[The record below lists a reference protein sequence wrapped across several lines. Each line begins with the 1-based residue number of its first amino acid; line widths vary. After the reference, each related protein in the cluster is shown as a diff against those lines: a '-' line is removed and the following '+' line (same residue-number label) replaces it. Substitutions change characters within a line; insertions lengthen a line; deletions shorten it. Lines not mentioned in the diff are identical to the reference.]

1 MPGTNLTREEAQQ
14 RAKLLTVDSYEID
27 LDLSGAVEGGTYR
40 SVTTVRFDSA
50 ESGVGSFIDLVAP
63 AVQEVVLNGDS
74 LDPAEVFKDSR
85 IELAGILEGRN
96 VLRVVADCA
105 YTNTGEGLHRFVD
118 PVDQQAY
125 LYTQFEV
132 PDARRVFASFEQ
144 PDLKATFQFT
154 VKAPSG
160 WTVISNSPTPEP
172 KDDVWEFEPTPR
184 ISTYVTALILG
195 PYHSVHSVYEKD
207 GQSVPLGIYC
217 RPSLAEFLD
226 SDAIFEVTRQGFEWF
241 QEKFDYAYPFKKY
254 DQLFVPEFNA
264 GAMENAGAVTIRD
277 QYVFRS
283 KVTDAAYE
291 VRAETILHE
300 LAHMWFGDLVTM
312 EWWNDLWL
320 NESFATYT
328 SIACQSYAPGS
339 RWPHSWTT
347 FANSMKTWAYRQ
359 DQLPSTHPIMAQIND
374 LDDVLVNFDGITYAK
389 GASVLKQLVA
399 YVGEDEFFRGVQAY
413 FKAHAYGNTQLSDLL
428 GALEETSGRDL
439 GTWSQ
444 KWLQTAGI
452 NVLRPEIET
461 DANGVITSFAIR
473 QEAPALPAGAKGEPT
488 LRPHRIAVGLYDLDD
503 SAGGSGKLVR
513 GERIELDVDGELT
526 EVAELVGKRRPA
538 VILLNDDDL
547 SYAKVRLD
555 EQSLAFVTE
564 HLGDFE
570 ASLPRAL
577 CWASAW
583 DMTRD
588 AELAARDYL
597 SLVLSGIGKESDI
610 GVVQSLHRQ
619 VLTAVELYADPNA
632 REALLTRW
640 TDATLAHLRS
650 SAGGSDHQLAW
661 ARAFAATAR
670 TPEQLDLLEGLLD
683 GRESI
688 EGLAVDT
695 ELRWSFV
702 QRLAAVGRFDEAEI
716 TSEYE
721 RDRTAAGERHAATAR
736 AARPTEEA
744 KAEAWASVVESD
756 KLPNAVQEAVIG
768 GFVQFGQ
775 RELLA
780 PYTEKYFAAVK
791 GVWDSRSHEM
801 AQQIAVGLYPSVQV
815 SADTL
820 AKTDEWLASAE
831 PSAALRRL
839 ISESRS
845 GVERALRA
853 QARHGGVGGDAL
865 RRGKMALPRARAR
878 KRRFRMEVSRSTG
891 TAAPTGETTSP
902 AAVARSGPRPHQG
915 RGERRSLLAFRF

>member
-27 LDLSGAVEGGTYR
+27 LDLSGAQEGGTYR
-40 SVTTVRFDSA
+40 SVTTVRFDVT
-50 ESGVGSFIDLVAP
+50 ETGVESFIDLVAP
-63 AVQEVVLNGDS
+63 TVHEVTLNGDP

-85 IELAGILEGRN
+85 IALPGLLEGRN
-96 VLRVVADCA
+96 ILRVVADCA

-172 KDDVWEFEPTPR
+172 KDDVWVFEPTPR
-184 ISTYVTALILG
+184 ISSYITALIVG

-328 SIACQSYAPGS
+328 SIACQAYYPES

-359 DQLPSTHPIMAQIND
+359 DQLPSTHPIMAEIND

-399 YVGEDEFFRGVQAY
+399 YVGMDEFFAGVQAY
-413 FKAHAYGNTQLSDLL
+413 FKRHAFGNTRLSDLL

-439 GTWSQ
+439 GNWSQ

-452 NVLRPEIET
+452 NILRPEIET
-461 DANGVITSFAIR
+461 DADGVITSFAIR
-473 QEAPALPAGAKGEPT
+473 QEAPALPAGAKGAVSDDAAPPRGT
-488 LRPHRIAVGLYDLDD
+488 LRPHRIAVGLYELDED
-503 SAGGSGKLVR
+503 SGKLVR
-513 GERIELDVDGELT
+513 DERVELDVDGELT
-526 EVAELVGKRRPA
+526 AVPQLVGKRRPA
-538 VILLNDDDL
+538 VVLLNDDDL

-570 ASLPRAL
+570 SSLPRAL

-588 AELAARDYL
+588 AELATRDYL

-619 VLTAVELYADPNA
+619 VKLAIDLYADPA
-632 REALLTRW
+632 ALEALLTRW

-650 SAGGSDHQLAW
+650 AEPGSDHQLAW

-670 TPEQLDLLEGLLD
+670 TPEQLDLLEALLD
-683 GRESI
+683 GSQTV

-695 ELRWSFV
+695 ELRWAFV
-702 QRLAAVGRFDEAEI
+702 LRLAAVGRFDEAEI
-716 TSEYE
+716 AGEYE
-721 RDRTAAGERHAATAR
+721 RDKTAAGERHAAGAR
-736 AARPTEEA
+736 AARPTAEA

-756 KLPNAVQEAVIG
+756 KLPNALQEAVIG
-768 GFVQFGQ
+768 GFVQTDQ

-780 PYTEKYFAAVK
+780 PYTDKYFEAVK
-791 GVWDSRSHEM
+791 GIWDSRSHEM
-801 AQQIAVGLYPSVQV
+801 AQQIAVGLYPSIQV
-815 SADTL
+815 SQEVLD
-820 AKTDEWLASAE
+820 KTDAWLAENE
-831 PSAALRRL
+831 PGAALRRL
-839 ISESRS
+839 VSESRS

-853 QARHGGVGGDAL
+853 QAADA
-865 RRGKMALPRARAR
+865 
-878 KRRFRMEVSRSTG
+878 
-891 TAAPTGETTSP
+891 
-902 AAVARSGPRPHQG
+902 QQ
-915 RGERRSLLAFRF
+915 

>member
-1 MPGTNLTREEAQQ
+1 MPGTNLTRDEAQQ
-14 RAKLLTVDSYEID
+14 RAALLSVDSYEID
-27 LDLSGAVEGGTYR
+27 LDLSGAQGGGTSRSSEAESGGGTYR
-40 SVTTVRFDSA
+40 SVTTVRFDVA
-50 ESGVGSFIDLVAP
+50 ENGATSFIDLVAP
-63 AVQEVVLNGDS
+63 TVHEVTLNGDA
-74 LDPAEVFKDSR
+74 LDPAEVFADSR
-85 IELAGILEGRN
+85 IALPGLLKGRN
-96 VLRVVADCA
+96 ILRVVADCA

-118 PVDQQAY
+118 PVDEQAY

-172 KDDVWEFEPTPR
+172 KDDVWVFEPTPR
-184 ISTYVTALILG
+184 ISTYITALIVG

-217 RPSLAEFLD
+217 RPSLAEYLD
-226 SDAIFEVTRQGFEWF
+226 SDAIFEVTRQGFDWF
-241 QEKFDYAYPFKKY
+241 QEKFDYAYPFEKY

-328 SIACQSYAPGS
+328 SIACQADAPGS

-359 DQLPSTHPIMAQIND
+359 DQLPSTHPIMAEIND

-399 YVGEDEFFRGVQAY
+399 YVGQDEFFRGVQAY
-413 FKAHAYGNTQLSDLL
+413 FKAHAFGNTRLSDLL

-439 GTWSQ
+439 KAWS
-444 KWLQTAGI
+444 KAWLETAGI

-461 DANGVITSFAIR
+461 DEHGVVTSFAIR
-473 QEAPALPAGAKGEPT
+473 QEAPALPTGAKGEPT
-488 LRPHRIAVGLYDLDD
+488 LRPHRIAVGLYELDD
-503 SAGGSGKLVR
+503 DSGKLVR
-513 GERIELDVDGELT
+513 EERVELDVDGELT
-526 EVAELVGKRRPA
+526 AVPQLVGKRRPA
-538 VILLNDDDL
+538 VVLLNDDDL

-570 ASLPRAL
+570 SSLPRAL

-588 AELAARDYL
+588 AELATRDYL

-619 VLTAVELYADPNA
+619 VKLAIELYADPTA

-640 TDATLAHLRS
+640 TDATLAHLR
-650 SAGGSDHQLAW
+650 AAEAASDHQLAW

-670 TPEQLDLLEGLLD
+670 TPEQLDLLEALLE
-683 GRESI
+683 GTQTI

-702 QRLAAVGRFDEAEI
+702 QRLAAVGRYDEAEI
-716 TSEYE
+716 AGEYE

-736 AARPTEEA
+736 ASRPTPEA
-744 KAEAWASVVESD
+744 KAEAWSQVVESD
-756 KLPNAVQEAVIG
+756 ELPNAVQEAVIG
-768 GFVQFGQ
+768 GFVQTDQ
-775 RELLA
+775 RDLLA
-780 PYTEKYFAAVK
+780 PYADKYFEVVK
-791 GVWDSRSHEM
+791 SIWDSRSHEI
-801 AQQIAVGLYPSVQV
+801 AQQIAVGLYPTIQV
-815 SADTL
+815 STDTL
-820 AKTDEWLASAE
+820 HKTDTWLTTAE
-831 PSAALRRL
+831 PNAALRRL
-839 ISESRS
+839 VSESRS

-853 QARHGGVGGDAL
+853 QAADA
-865 RRGKMALPRARAR
+865 
-878 KRRFRMEVSRSTG
+878 
-891 TAAPTGETTSP
+891 AAPSE
-902 AAVARSGPRPHQG
+902 
-915 RGERRSLLAFRF
+915 

>member
-1 MPGTNLTREEAQQ
+1 MPGTNLTRDEAQQ
-14 RAKLLTVDSYEID
+14 RAQLLTVESYEID
-27 LDLSGAVEGGTYR
+27 LDLSGAQEGGTYR
-40 SVTTVRFDSA
+40 SVTTVRFDVA
-50 ESGVGSFIDLVAP
+50 ENGAESFIDLVAP
-63 AVQEVVLNGDS
+63 EVHEVTLNGDA

-85 IELAGILEGRN
+85 IALPGLLQGRN
-96 VLRVVADCA
+96 VLRVTADCA

-154 VKAPSG
+154 VKAPTG

-184 ISTYVTALILG
+184 ISSYITALIVG

-226 SDAIFEVTRQGFEWF
+226 SDAIFEVTRQGFDWF

-328 SIACQSYAPGS
+328 SIACQAYAPDS

-359 DQLPSTHPIMAQIND
+359 DQLPSTHPIMAEIRD

-399 YVGEDEFFRGVQAY
+399 YVGMDEFFAGVQAY
-413 FKAHAYGNTQLSDLL
+413 FKRHAFGNTRLSDLL

-439 GTWSQ
+439 STWSQ
-444 KWLQTAGI
+444 KWLRTAGI
-452 NVLRPEIET
+452 NILRPEIET
-461 DANGVITSFAIR
+461 DEHGVITAFAIR

-488 LRPHRIAVGLYDLDD
+488 LRPHRIAVGLYELDED
-503 SAGGSGKLVR
+503 SGKLVR
-513 GERIELDVDGELT
+513 DERVELDVDGELT
-526 EVAELVGKRRPA
+526 AVPQLVGKRRPA
-538 VILLNDDDL
+538 VVLLNDDDL

-570 ASLPRAL
+570 SSLPRAL

-588 AELAARDYL
+588 AELATRDYL

-619 VLTAVELYADPNA
+619 VKLAIELYADPAA

-650 SAGGSDHQLAW
+650 ATAGSDHQLAW

-670 TPEQLDLLEGLLD
+670 TPEQLDLLEALLD
-683 GRESI
+683 GSQTI

-695 ELRWSFV
+695 ELRWAFV
-702 QRLAAVGRFDEAEI
+702 ERLASVGRFDEAEI
-716 TSEYE
+716 AGEYE
-721 RDRTAAGERHAATAR
+721 RDKTAAGERHAATAR
-736 AARPTEEA
+736 AARPTAEA
-744 KAEAWASVVESD
+744 KAEAWAQVVESD

-768 GFVQFGQ
+768 GFVQTDQ

-780 PYTEKYFAAVK
+780 PYTDKYFEVVK
-791 GVWDSRSHEM
+791 GIWDSRSHEI
-801 AQQIAVGLYPSVQV
+801 AQQIAVGLYPSIQV
-815 SADTL
+815 SQEILD
-820 AKTDEWLASAE
+820 KTDAWLTSAE
-831 PSAALRRL
+831 PNAALRRL
-839 ISESRS
+839 VSESRA
-845 GVERALRA
+845 GVERALKA
-853 QARHGGVGGDAL
+853 QAADA
-865 RRGKMALPRARAR
+865 
-878 KRRFRMEVSRSTG
+878 
-891 TAAPTGETTSP
+891 AATE
-902 AAVARSGPRPHQG
+902 
-915 RGERRSLLAFRF
+915 

>member
-1 MPGTNLTREEAQQ
+1 MPGTNLTRDEAQQ

-27 LDLSGAVEGGTYR
+27 LDLSGAQEGGTYR
-40 SVTTVRFDSA
+40 SVTTVRFDVA
-50 ESGVGSFIDLVAP
+50 ENGADSFIDLVAP
-63 AVQEVVLNGDS
+63 TVHEVTLNGDQ
-74 LDPAEVFKDSR
+74 LDAAEVFKDSR
-85 IELAGILEGRN
+85 IALPGLLQGRN

-154 VKAPSG
+154 VKAPEG
-160 WTVISNSPTPEP
+160 WTVVSNSPTPEP
-172 KDDVWEFEPTPR
+172 TDNVWSFEPTPR
-184 ISTYVTALILG
+184 ISTYVTALIVG

-207 GQSVPLGIYC
+207 GRSVPLGIYC
-217 RPSLAEFLD
+217 RPSLAEYLD

-241 QEKFDYAYPFKKY
+241 QEKFDYAYPFTKY

-291 VRAETILHE
+291 TRAETILHE

-328 SIACQSYAPGS
+328 SIACQAAHPES

-359 DQLPSTHPIMAQIND
+359 DQLPSTHPIMAEIRD

-399 YVGEDEFFRGVQAY
+399 YVGEDEFFTGVQAY
-413 FKAHAYGNTQLSDLL
+413 FKRHAFGNTRLSDLL

-439 GTWSQ
+439 KAWSK
-444 KWLQTAGI
+444 KWLETAGI

-461 DANGVITSFAIR
+461 DAAGVITSFAIR
-473 QEAPALPAGAKGEPT
+473 QEAPALPTGAQGEST
-488 LRPHRIAVGLYDLDD
+488 LRPHRIAVGVYNLDD
-503 SAGGSGKLVR
+503 ASGKLVR
-513 GERIELDVDGELT
+513 DERIELDVDGELT
-526 EVAELVGKRRPA
+526 AVPQLAGKRRPD

-577 CWASAW
+577 CWASSW

-588 AELAARDYL
+588 GELATRDYL

-610 GVVQSLHRQ
+610 GVVQSLQRQ
-619 VLTAVELYADPNA
+619 VKLAIELYAAPAA
-632 REALLTRW
+632 RESLLTRW
-640 TDATLAHLRS
+640 TDATLAHLR
-650 SAGGSDHQLAW
+650 AAEPGSDHQLAW
-661 ARAFAATAR
+661 ARAFTATAR

-683 GRESI
+683 GSTTI

-695 ELRWSFV
+695 ELRWALV

-716 TSEYE
+716 TGEYE

-736 AARPTEEA
+736 AARPTAEA
-744 KAEAWASVVESD
+744 KAEAWSSVIDSD
-756 KLPNAVQEAVIG
+756 KLPNALQEAVIG
-768 GFVQFGQ
+768 GFVQTDQ

-780 PYTEKYFAAVK
+780 PYTDAFFEVVK
-791 GVWDSRSHEM
+791 DIWESRSHEI
-801 AQQIAVGLYPSVQV
+801 AQQIAVGLYPALQV
-815 SADTL
+815 SEETL
-820 AKTDEWLASAE
+820 AKTDTWLASAE
-831 PSAALRRL
+831 PNAALRRL
-839 ISESRS
+839 VSESRA
-845 GVERALRA
+845 GVERALKA
-853 QARHGGVGGDAL
+853 QAADA
-865 RRGKMALPRARAR
+865 
-878 KRRFRMEVSRSTG
+878 
-891 TAAPTGETTSP
+891 AA
-902 AAVARSGPRPHQG
+902 AQQAQQA
-915 RGERRSLLAFRF
+915 

>member
-14 RAKLLTVDSYEID
+14 RATLLTVDSYEID
-27 LDLSGAVEGGTYR
+27 LDLSGAQEGGTYR
-40 SVTTVRFDSA
+40 SVTTVRFDVA
-50 ESGVGSFIDLVAP
+50 GSGAASFIDLVAP
-63 AVQEVVLNGDS
+63 AVHEVTLNGDA
-74 LDPAEVFKDSR
+74 LDPAEVFADSR
-85 IELAGILEGRN
+85 IALPGLLEGRN

-118 PVDQQAY
+118 PVDEQAY

-154 VKAPSG
+154 VKAPTG

-172 KDDVWEFEPTPR
+172 KDDVWAFEPTPR
-184 ISTYVTALILG
+184 ISSYITALIVG

-291 VRAETILHE
+291 TRAETILHE

-328 SIACQSYAPGS
+328 SIACQAYAPES

-359 DQLPSTHPIMAQIND
+359 DQLPSTHPIMAEIRD

-399 YVGEDEFFRGVQAY
+399 YVGMDEFFKGVQAY
-413 FKAHAYGNTQLSDLL
+413 FKRHAFGNTRLSDLL

-439 GTWSQ
+439 STWSQ

-452 NVLRPEIET
+452 NILRPEVET
-461 DANGVITSFAIR
+461 DADGVVTSFAIR
-473 QEAPALPAGAKGEPT
+473 QEAPALPAGAKGEPI
-488 LRPHRIAVGLYDLDD
+488 LRPHRIAIGLYELDD
-503 SAGGSGKLVR
+503 DTGKLVR
-513 GERIELDVDGELT
+513 EDRIELDVDGELT
-526 EVAELVGKRRPA
+526 AVPQLTGRRRPA
-538 VILLNDDDL
+538 VFLLNDDDL

-555 EQSLAFVTE
+555 EQSLRFVTE

-570 ASLPRAL
+570 SSLPRAL

-588 AELAARDYL
+588 AELPTREYL

-619 VLTAVELYADPNA
+619 VKLAVELYADPST

-640 TDATLAHLRS
+640 TDATLAHLR
-650 SAGGSDHQLAW
+650 AAAPASDHQLAW

-670 TPEQLDLLEGLLD
+670 TPEQLDLLDGLLD
-683 GRESI
+683 GTHTV

-695 ELRWSFV
+695 ELRWAFV
-702 QRLAAVGRFDEAEI
+702 ERLAAVGRFDETEI
-716 TSEYE
+716 AGEYE

-744 KAEAWASVVESD
+744 KAEAWASVIDSD

-768 GFVQFGQ
+768 GFVQTDQ

-780 PYTEKYFAAVK
+780 PYTDKYFEILK
-791 GVWDSRSHEM
+791 SVWDSRSHEI
-801 AQQIAVGLYPSVQV
+801 AQQIAIGLYPALQV
-815 SADTL
+815 SQETL
-820 AKTDEWLASAE
+820 TKTDTWLASAQ
-831 PSAALRRL
+831 PNAALARL
-839 ISESRS
+839 VSESRA

-853 QARHGGVGGDAL
+853 QAADA
-865 RRGKMALPRARAR
+865 
-878 KRRFRMEVSRSTG
+878 
-891 TAAPTGETTSP
+891 AA
-902 AAVARSGPRPHQG
+902 Q
-915 RGERRSLLAFRF
+915 

>member
-27 LDLSGAVEGGTYR
+27 LDLSGAQGEGGTYR

-50 ESGVGSFIDLVAP
+50 ETGAESFIDLVAP
-63 AVQEVVLNGDS
+63 AVHEVTLNGDA
-74 LDPAEVFKDSR
+74 LDPADVFKDSR
-85 IELAGILEGRN
+85 IALSGILEGRN
-96 VLRVVADCA
+96 ILRVVADCA

-172 KDDVWEFEPTPR
+172 KDDIWVFEPTPR
-184 ISTYVTALILG
+184 ISTYITALILG

-291 VRAETILHE
+291 VRAATILHE

-320 NESFATYT
+320 NESFATYAEA
-328 SIACQSYAPGS
+328 ACQAYAPQS

-359 DQLPSTHPIMAQIND
+359 DQLPSTHPIMAEIND

-399 YVGEDEFFRGVQAY
+399 YVGEDEFFQGVQAY
-413 FKAHAYGNTQLSDLL
+413 FKRHAFGNTRLSDLL

-439 GTWSQ
+439 KTWS
-444 KWLQTAGI
+444 KAWLETAGI

-461 DANGVITSFAIR
+461 DANGVITAFAIR
-473 QEAPALPAGAKGEPT
+473 QEAPALPAGAKGEST

-503 SAGGSGKLVR
+503 DSGKLLR
-513 GERIELDVDGELT
+513 DDENGRIELDVDGELT
-526 EVAELVGKRRPA
+526 AVPELVGRRRPA

-570 ASLPRAL
+570 SSLPRAL

-588 AELAARDYL
+588 AELATRDYL

-619 VLTAVELYADPNA
+619 VKLAIELYADPTA

-640 TDATLAHLRS
+640 TDATLAHLK
-650 SAGGSDHQLAW
+650 SAAAGSDHQLAW

-683 GRESI
+683 GRETI

-695 ELRWSFV
+695 ELRWAFV
-702 QRLAAVGRFDEAEI
+702 QQLAAVGRFDEAEI
-716 TSEYE
+716 AGEYE
-721 RDRTAAGERHAATAR
+721 RDRTAAGERHATSAR

-744 KAEAWASVVESD
+744 KSEAWASVVESD

-768 GFVQFGQ
+768 GFVQTGQ

-780 PYTEKYFAAVK
+780 PYTDKYFAAVK
-791 GVWDSRSHEM
+791 DVWDSRSHEM
-801 AQQIAVGLYPSVQV
+801 AQQIVVGLYPSVQV
-815 SADTL
+815 SEETL
-820 AKTDEWLASAE
+820 RKTDEWLASAE
-831 PSAALRRL
+831 PGPALRRL
-839 ISESRS
+839 ISESRA
-845 GVERALRA
+845 GIERALRA
-853 QARHGGVGGDAL
+853 QAADA
-865 RRGKMALPRARAR
+865 
-878 KRRFRMEVSRSTG
+878 
-891 TAAPTGETTSP
+891 AATT
-902 AAVARSGPRPHQG
+902 R
-915 RGERRSLLAFRF
+915 

>member
-14 RAKLLTVDSYEID
+14 RAKLLTVDSYEVD
-27 LDLSGAVEGGTYR
+27 LDLSGAQEGGTYR

-50 ESGVGSFIDLVAP
+50 ETGAESFIDLVAP
-63 AVQEVVLNGDS
+63 AVHEVTLNGDP
-74 LDPAEVFKDSR
+74 LDPAEVFEDSR
-85 IELAGILEGRN
+85 IALPGLLQGRN

-154 VKAPSG
+154 VKAPNG
-160 WTVISNSPTPEP
+160 WTVVSNSPTPEP
-172 KDDVWEFEPTPR
+172 KDDVWVFEPTPR
-184 ISTYVTALILG
+184 ISTYITALIVG

-207 GQSVPLGIYC
+207 GQTVPLGIYC

-226 SDAIFEVTRQGFEWF
+226 SDAIFEVTRQGFDWF
-241 QEKFDYAYPFKKY
+241 QEKFDYAYPFTKY

-291 VRAETILHE
+291 LRAETILHE

-328 SIACQSYAPGS
+328 SIACQAYHPDS

-359 DQLPSTHPIMAQIND
+359 DQLPSTHPIMAEIRD

-399 YVGEDEFFRGVQAY
+399 YVGMDEFFRGVQAY
-413 FKAHAYGNTQLSDLL
+413 FKAHAFGNTQLSDLL
-428 GALEETSGRDL
+428 GALEQTSGRDL

-452 NVLRPEIET
+452 NILRPEIET
-461 DANGVITSFAIR
+461 DADGVVTSFAVR
-473 QEAPALPAGAKGEPT
+473 QEAPALPAGAQGAPT
-488 LRPHRIAVGLYDLDD
+488 LRPHRIAVGLYEIDGD
-503 SAGGSGKLVR
+503 SGKLVR
-513 GERIELDVDGELT
+513 DERIELDVDGELT
-526 EVAELVGKRRPA
+526 AVPQLVGKRRPA

-555 EQSLAFVTE
+555 EDSLAVVTE

-570 ASLPRAL
+570 SSLPRAL

-597 SLVLSGIGKESDI
+597 ELVLSGIGKESDI

-619 VLTAVELYADPNA
+619 VKLAIELYADPTA

-650 SAGGSDHQLAW
+650 AEAASDHQLAW
-661 ARAFAATAR
+661 ARAFAVTAR
-670 TPEQLDLLEGLLD
+670 TPEQLDLLEALLE
-683 GRESI
+683 GRETI

-702 QRLAAVGRFDEAEI
+702 QRLAAVGRFDDAEI
-716 TSEYE
+716 AAEYE
-721 RDRTAAGERHAATAR
+721 RDKTAAGERHAATAR

-768 GFVQFGQ
+768 GFVQADQ

-780 PYTEKYFAAVK
+780 PYTDKYFSVVK
-791 GVWDSRSHEM
+791 EIWDARSHEI
-801 AQQIAVGLYPSVQV
+801 AQQIATGLYPGIHI
-815 SADTL
+815 AEETL
-820 AKTDEWLASAE
+820 ARTDAWLASAE
-831 PSAALRRL
+831 PNAALRRL
-839 ISESRS
+839 VSESRS
-845 GVERALRA
+845 GVERALKA
-853 QARHGGVGGDAL
+853 QAAD
-865 RRGKMALPRARAR
+865 ARAA
-878 KRRFRMEVSRSTG
+878 
-891 TAAPTGETTSP
+891 TA
-902 AAVARSGPRPHQG
+902 
-915 RGERRSLLAFRF
+915 

>member
-27 LDLSGAVEGGTYR
+27 LDLSGAQEGGTFR

-50 ESGVGSFIDLVAP
+50 EADAETFIDLVAP
-63 AVQEVVLNGDS
+63 AVHEVVLNGHS
-74 LDPAEVFKDSR
+74 LDVAAVFRDSR
-85 IELAGILEGRN
+85 IRLRHLAAGPN
-96 VLRVVADCA
+96 VLKVVADCD

-172 KDDVWEFEPTPR
+172 KGPDGDVWVFEPTPR
-184 ISTYVTALILG
+184 ISTYITALIAG
-195 PYHSVHSVYEKD
+195 PYHAVHSSYEGPD

-217 RPSLAEFLD
+217 RPSLAEYLD
-226 SDAIFEVTRQGFEWF
+226 ADAIFEVTRQGFDWF
-241 QEKFDYAYPFKKY
+241 QEKFDYAYPFAKY

-291 VRAETILHE
+291 TRAETILHE

-328 SIACQSYAPGS
+328 SIACQAYAEGS

-359 DQLPSTHPIMAQIND
+359 DQLPSTHPIMADIRD

-399 YVGEDEFFRGVQAY
+399 YVGMDEFFRGVQAY
-413 FKAHAYGNTQLSDLL
+413 FKAHAFGNTRLSDLL

-439 GTWSQ
+439 KTWST
-444 KWLQTAGI
+444 KWLETAGI
-452 NVLRPEIET
+452 NVLRPVVDVDT
-461 DANGVITSFAIR
+461 RGVITSFAVK

-488 LRPHRIAVGLYDLDD
+488 LRPHRIAIGLYDLDE
-503 SAGGSGKLVR
+503 ASGKLVR
-513 GERIELDVDGELT
+513 TDRVELDVDGELT
-526 EVAELVGKRRPA
+526 AVEALVGKARPA

-555 EQSLAFVTE
+555 AESLSFVTD
-564 HLGDFE
+564 HIGDFE

-588 AELAARDYL
+588 AELPTRDYL

-619 VLTAVELYADPNA
+619 VKLALDLYAAPA
-632 REALLTRW
+632 RREEALTRW
-640 TDATLAHLRS
+640 TEATLTHLR
-650 SAGGSDHQLAW
+650 AAEPGSDHQLAW

-670 TPEQLDLLEGLLD
+670 TDADLSLLERLLD
-683 GRESI
+683 GSETI

-695 ELRWSFV
+695 ELRWAFV
-702 QRLAAVGRFDEAEI
+702 GRLAATGRLDEAGIAAEL
-716 TSEYE
+716 E
-721 RDRTAAGERHAATAR
+721 RDKTAAGERHAASAR
-736 AARPTEEA
+736 AARPTAEA
-744 KAEAWASVVESD
+744 KEAAWASVVESD
-756 KLPNAVQEAVIG
+756 TLPNAVQEAVIG
-768 GFVQFGQ
+768 GFVQTDQ

-780 PYTEKYFAAVK
+780 PYTEKFFSAVK
-791 GVWDSRSHEM
+791 DAWDSRSHEM
-801 AQQIAVGLYPSVQV
+801 AQQIAIGLYPSLQI
-815 SADTL
+815 SQATL
-820 AKTDEWLASAE
+820 DATDAWLASAN

-853 QARHGGVGGDAL
+853 
-865 RRGKMALPRARAR
+865 RAAD
-878 KRRFRMEVSRSTG
+878 V
-891 TAAPTGETTSP
+891 
-902 AAVARSGPRPHQG
+902 
-915 RGERRSLLAFRF
+915 

>member
-14 RAKLLTVDSYEID
+14 RAQLLAVESYGIE
-27 LDLSGAVEGGTYR
+27 LDLSGAQEGGTYR
-40 SVTTVRFDSA
+40 SVTTVRFDVTA
-50 ESGVGSFIDLVAP
+50 ENGAESFIDLVAP
-63 AVQEVVLNGDS
+63 AVHEVTLNGDS
-74 LDPAEVFKDSR
+74 LDPAEVFADSR
-85 IELAGILEGRN
+85 IALPGLLQGRN
-96 VLRVVADCA
+96 ILRVVADCA

-118 PVDQQAY
+118 PVDDQAY

-154 VKAPSG
+154 VKAPEG

-172 KDDVWEFEPTPR
+172 QDNVWEFEPTPR
-184 ISTYVTALILG
+184 ISSYITALIVG

-217 RPSLAEFLD
+217 RPSLAEYLD
-226 SDAIFEVTRQGFEWF
+226 SDAIFEVTRQGFDWF

-291 VRAETILHE
+291 MRAETILHE

-328 SIACQSYAPGS
+328 SIACQAHAPGS
-339 RWPHSWTT
+339 RWPHAWTT

-359 DQLPSTHPIMAQIND
+359 DQLPSTHPIMAEIRD

-399 YVGEDEFFRGVQAY
+399 YVGMDEFFRGVQAY
-413 FKAHAYGNTQLSDLL
+413 FKRHAYGNTRLSDLL

-439 GTWSQ
+439 KTWSE
-444 KWLQTAGI
+444 KWLQAAGI

-461 DANGVITSFAIR
+461 DADGVVTSFAIR

-488 LRPHRIAVGLYDLDD
+488 LRPHRIAVGLYDLDE
-503 SAGGSGKLVR
+503 ASGKLVR
-513 GERIELDVDGELT
+513 GERIELDVDGDLT
-526 EVAELVGKRRPA
+526 AVPQLVGKRRPA

-570 ASLPRAL
+570 SSLPRAL

-610 GVVQSLHRQ
+610 GVVQSLQRQ
-619 VLTAVELYADPNA
+619 VKLAIDLYADPAA
-632 REALLTRW
+632 REALLARW
-640 TDATLAHLRS
+640 TDATLAHLR
-650 SAGGSDHQLAW
+650 AAAPGSDHQLAW

-670 TPEQLDLLEGLLD
+670 TPEQLDLLDALLEG
-683 GRESI
+683 SQTI
-688 EGLAVDT
+688 EGLVVDT
-695 ELRWSFV
+695 ELRWAFV

-716 TSEYE
+716 AGEYE
-721 RDRTAAGERHAATAR
+721 RDRTAAGERHATTAR
-736 AARPTEEA
+736 AARPTPEA
-744 KAEAWASVVESD
+744 KAEAWASVVDSD

-768 GFVQFGQ
+768 GFVQTDQ
-775 RELLA
+775 REVLA
-780 PYTEKYFAAVK
+780 PYADRYFEVVK
-791 GVWDSRSHEM
+791 DIWESRSHEM
-801 AQQIAVGLYPSVQV
+801 AQQIAVGLYPTVQV
-815 SADTL
+815 SQETL
-820 AKTDEWLASAE
+820 DKTDAWLTAAE
-831 PSAALRRL
+831 PNAALRRL
-839 ISESRS
+839 VSESRA

-853 QARHGGVGGDAL
+853 QRADA
-865 RRGKMALPRARAR
+865 
-878 KRRFRMEVSRSTG
+878 
-891 TAAPTGETTSP
+891 AAGE
-902 AAVARSGPRPHQG
+902 
-915 RGERRSLLAFRF
+915 

>member
-1 MPGTNLTREEAQQ
+1 MPGTNLTREEAQE
-14 RAKLLTVDSYEID
+14 RARLLTVDAYEID
-27 LDLSGAVEGGTYR
+27 LDLSGAQEGGTYR

-50 ESGVGSFIDLVAP
+50 EAGAETFIDLVAP
-63 AVQEVVLNGDS
+63 AVHDIVLNGKD
-74 LDPAEVFKDSR
+74 LDIAAVFRDSR
-85 IELAGILEGRN
+85 ITLQHLRAGANELK
-96 VLRVVADCA
+96 VVADCS

-118 PVDQQAY
+118 PVDEQAY

-144 PDLKATFQFT
+144 PDLKAAFRFT

-172 KDDVWEFEPTPR
+172 KDDVWSFEPTPR
-184 ISTYVTALILG
+184 ISTYITALIAG
-195 PYHSVHSVYEKD
+195 PYHAVHSSYEKD

-217 RPSLAEFLD
+217 RPSLAEHLD
-226 SDAIFEVTRQGFEWF
+226 ADEIFAVTRQGFEWF
-241 QEKFDYAYPFKKY
+241 QEKFDYAYPFAKY

-291 VRAETILHE
+291 TRAETILHE

-328 SIACQSYAPGS
+328 SIACQAYAEGS
-339 RWPHSWTT
+339 KWPHSWTT

-359 DQLPSTHPIMAQIND
+359 DQLPSTHPIMADIRD

-399 YVGEDEFFRGVQAY
+399 YVGQDAFFKGVQAY
-413 FKAHAYGNTQLSDLL
+413 FKAHAFGNTRLSDLL

-439 GTWSQ
+439 KTWS
-444 KWLQTAGI
+444 KAWLETAGI
-452 NVLRPEIET
+452 NILRPEIET
-461 DANGVITSFAIR
+461 DGNGHVTSFTVL

-488 LRPHRIAVGLYDLDD
+488 LRPHRIAIGCYDLD
-503 SAGGSGKLVR
+503 AAGKLVR
-513 GERIELDVDGELT
+513 TNRIELDVDGERT
-526 EVAELVGKRRPA
+526 TVPYPAGTARPA
-538 VILLNDDDL
+538 VVLLNDDDL

-555 EQSLAFVTE
+555 EESLAVVTE
-564 HLGDFE
+564 HLGDFTE
-570 ASLPRAL
+570 SLPRAL
-577 CWASAW
+577 SWASAW

-588 AELAARDYL
+588 GELPARDYL
-597 SLVLSGIGKESDI
+597 ALVLSGIGKESDI

-619 VLTAVELYADPNA
+619 VKLAVDMYAAPEWRETGLTQ
-632 REALLTRW
+632 W
-640 TDATLAHLRS
+640 TDATLAHLR
-650 SAGGSDHQLAW
+650 AAAPGSDHQLAW

-670 TPEQLDLLEGLLD
+670 TPLQLDLLQSLLD
-683 GRESI
+683 GTEEI

-695 ELRWSFV
+695 ELRWAFV
-702 QRLAAVGRFDEAEI
+702 QRLAASGLLDEEEI
-716 TSEYE
+716 AAEYE
-721 RDRTAAGERHAATAR
+721 RDRTAAGECHAASAR
-736 AARPTEEA
+736 AAQPSEAA

-756 KLPNAVQEAVIG
+756 KLPNSLQEAVIN
-768 GFVQFGQ
+768 GFVESDQ

-791 GVWDSRSHEM
+791 DVWDSRSHEM
-801 AQQIAVGLYPSVQV
+801 AQQIAVGLYPAFQV
-815 SADTL
+815 SQATL
-820 AKTDEWLASAE
+820 DATDAWLASAE

-839 ISESRS
+839 VSESRA
-845 GVERALRA
+845 GVERALKA
-853 QARHGGVGGDAL
+853 QAADA
-865 RRGKMALPRARAR
+865 
-878 KRRFRMEVSRSTG
+878 
-891 TAAPTGETTSP
+891 AA
-902 AAVARSGPRPHQG
+902 AAA
-915 RGERRSLLAFRF
+915 

>member
-1 MPGTNLTREEAQQ
+1 MPGTNLTREEAQR
-14 RAKLLTVDSYEID
+14 RAQLLAVESYEIE
-27 LDLSGAVEGGTYR
+27 LDLSGAQEGGTYR
-40 SVTTVRFDSA
+40 SVTTVRFDVSA
-50 ESGVGSFIDLVAP
+50 ENGAESFIDLVAP
-63 AVQEVVLNGDS
+63 AVHEVTLNGDS
-74 LDPAEVFKDSR
+74 LDPAEVFADSR
-85 IELAGILEGRN
+85 IALPGLLRGRN
-96 VLRVVADCA
+96 ILRVVADCA

-118 PVDQQAY
+118 PVDDQAY

-154 VKAPSG
+154 VTAPEG

-172 KDDVWEFEPTPR
+172 QDNVWVFEPTPR
-184 ISTYVTALILG
+184 ISTYITALIVG

-217 RPSLAEFLD
+217 RPSLAEYLD

-241 QEKFDYAYPFKKY
+241 QEKFDYAYPFEKY

-328 SIACQSYAPGS
+328 SIACQAAHPES

-359 DQLPSTHPIMAQIND
+359 DQLPSTHPIMAEIND

-413 FKAHAYGNTQLSDLL
+413 FKAHAFGNTRLSDLL

-439 GTWSQ
+439 KSWS
-444 KWLQTAGI
+444 KAWLETAGI

-461 DANGVITSFAIR
+461 DSDGVVTSFAIR

-488 LRPHRIAVGLYDLDD
+488 LRPHRIAVGLYDLDE
-503 SAGGSGKLVR
+503 ASGKVVR
-513 GERIELDVDGELT
+513 RERVELDVDGELT
-526 EVAELVGKRRPA
+526 AVPQLVGQPRGA

-570 ASLPRAL
+570 SSLPRAL

-619 VLTAVELYADPNA
+619 VKLAIDLYADPAA
-632 REALLTRW
+632 REALLARW
-640 TDATLAHLRS
+640 TDATLAHLR
-650 SAGGSDHQLAW
+650 AAAPGSDHQLAW

-670 TPEQLDLLEGLLD
+670 TPEQLDLLEALLD
-683 GRESI
+683 GSQTI

-695 ELRWSFV
+695 ELRWAFV

-716 TSEYE
+716 AGEYE
-721 RDRTAAGERHAATAR
+721 RDRTAAGERHATTAR
-736 AARPTEEA
+736 AARPTAEA

-756 KLPNAVQEAVIG
+756 KLPNAVQEAVIA
-768 GFVQFGQ
+768 GFVQTDQ
-775 RELLA
+775 REVLA
-780 PYTEKYFAAVK
+780 PYAERYFEVVK
-791 GVWDSRSHEM
+791 DIWESRSHEM
-801 AQQIAVGLYPSVQV
+801 AQQIAVGLYPTVQV
-815 SADTL
+815 SQETL
-820 AKTDEWLASAE
+820 DRTDAWLASAE
-831 PSAALRRL
+831 PTAALRRL
-839 ISESRS
+839 VSESRA

-853 QARHGGVGGDAL
+853 QRADA
-865 RRGKMALPRARAR
+865 
-878 KRRFRMEVSRSTG
+878 
-891 TAAPTGETTSP
+891 AAGE
-902 AAVARSGPRPHQG
+902 
-915 RGERRSLLAFRF
+915 

>member
-14 RAKLLTVDSYEID
+14 RADLLSVDSYEID
-27 LDLSGAVEGGTYR
+27 LDLSGAQEGGTFR
-40 SVTTVRFDSA
+40 SVTTVRFDVA
-50 ESGVGSFIDLVAP
+50 ESGAESFIDLVAP
-63 AVQEVVLNGDS
+63 AVREVTLNGDA
-74 LDPAEVFKDSR
+74 LDPAEVFKESR
-85 IELAGILEGRN
+85 IALPGLLEGRN
-96 VLRVVADCA
+96 ILRVVADCA

-118 PVDQQAY
+118 PVDEQAY

-132 PDARRVFASFEQ
+132 PDARRVFANFEQ
-144 PDLKATFQFT
+144 PDLKATFRFT
-154 VKAPSG
+154 VTAPEG

-172 KDDVWEFEPTPR
+172 KDNVWAFAPTPR
-184 ISTYVTALILG
+184 ISTYITALIVG

-217 RPSLAEFLD
+217 RPSLAEHLD
-226 SDAIFEVTRQGFEWF
+226 SDAIFEVTRQGFDWF
-241 QEKFDYAYPFKKY
+241 QEKFDYAYPFQKY

-320 NESFATYT
+320 NESFATFT
-328 SIACQSYAPGS
+328 SIACQASAPGS
-339 RWPHSWTT
+339 RWPHAWTT

-359 DQLPSTHPIMAQIND
+359 DQLPSTHPIMAEIRD

-413 FKAHAYGNTQLSDLL
+413 FKRHAFGNTRLSDLL

-439 GTWSQ
+439 KTWS
-444 KWLQTAGI
+444 KAWLETAGI
-452 NVLRPEIET
+452 NVLRPELET
-461 DANGVITSFAIR
+461 GSDGVITSFAVR
-473 QEAPALPAGAKGEPT
+473 QEAPALPVGAKGEPT
-488 LRPHRIAVGLYDLDD
+488 LRPHRIAIGFYDLDD
-503 SAGGSGKLVR
+503 AGKLVR
-513 GERIELDVDGELT
+513 VKRVELDVDGELT
-526 EVAELVGKRRPA
+526 AVPELTGVRRPA

-547 SYAKVRLD
+547 SYAKVRMD
-555 EQSLAFVTE
+555 EESLAVVTE
-564 HLGDFE
+564 HLGDFAE
-570 ASLPRAL
+570 SLPRAL
-577 CWASAW
+577 SWASAW

-588 AELAARDYL
+588 GELATRDYL

-619 VLTAVELYADPNA
+619 AKLAIDLYADPAA
-632 REALLTRW
+632 RETLLTRW
-640 TDATLAHLRS
+640 TEATLAHLR
-650 SAGGSDHQLAW
+650 AAEAGSDHQLAW

-670 TPEQLDLLEGLLD
+670 TPEQLDLLEALLD
-683 GRESI
+683 GSRTV

-695 ELRWSFV
+695 ELRWAFV
-702 QRLAAVGRFDEAEI
+702 ERLAAVGRYDEAEI
-716 TSEYE
+716 AAEYE

-736 AARPTEEA
+736 AARPTAEA

-756 KLPNAVQEAVIG
+756 KLPNAVQEAVII
-768 GFVQFGQ
+768 GFVQTDQ

-780 PYTEKYFAAVK
+780 PYTDRYFDSVK
-791 GVWDSRSHEM
+791 SAWDSRSHEM

-815 SADTL
+815 SEDTL
-820 AKTDEWLASAE
+820 RATDAWLTSAD
-831 PSAALRRL
+831 PTPALRRL
-839 ISESRS
+839 ISESRA

-853 QARHGGVGGDAL
+853 Q
-865 RRGKMALPRARAR
+865 RADGA
-878 KRRFRMEVSRSTG
+878 S
-891 TAAPTGETTSP
+891 A
-902 AAVARSGPRPHQG
+902 
-915 RGERRSLLAFRF
+915 

>member
-14 RAKLLTVDSYEID
+14 RAQLLAVESYGIE
-27 LDLSGAVEGGTYR
+27 LDLSGAQEGGTYR
-40 SVTTVRFDSA
+40 SVTTVRFDVTA
-50 ESGVGSFIDLVAP
+50 ENGTESFIDLVAP
-63 AVQEVVLNGDS
+63 AVHEVTLNGDS
-74 LDPAEVFKDSR
+74 LDPAEVFADSR
-85 IELAGILEGRN
+85 IALPGLLQGRN
-96 VLRVVADCA
+96 ILRVVADCA

-118 PVDQQAY
+118 PVDDQAY

-154 VKAPSG
+154 VRAPEG

-172 KDDVWEFEPTPR
+172 QDNVWEFEPTPR
-184 ISTYVTALILG
+184 ISTYITALIVG

-217 RPSLAEFLD
+217 RPSLAEYLD

-328 SIACQSYAPGS
+328 SIACQAAHPES

-359 DQLPSTHPIMAQIND
+359 DQLPSTHPIMAEIND

-413 FKAHAYGNTQLSDLL
+413 FKAHAYGNTRLSDLL
-428 GALEETSGRDL
+428 GALETTSGRDL
-439 GTWSQ
+439 KAWS
-444 KWLQTAGI
+444 KAWLETAGI

-461 DANGVITSFAIR
+461 DGNGVVTSFSIR

-488 LRPHRIAVGLYDLDD
+488 LRPHRIAVGLYELDD
-503 SAGGSGKLVR
+503 DSGKLVR
-513 GERIELDVDGELT
+513 DERIELDVDGELT
-526 EVAELVGKRRPA
+526 AVPQLVGRRRPA

-570 ASLPRAL
+570 SSLPRAL

-588 AELAARDYL
+588 AQLAARDYL

-610 GVVQSLHRQ
+610 GVVQSLQRQ
-619 VLTAVELYADPNA
+619 VKLAIDLYADPAA
-632 REALLTRW
+632 REALLARW
-640 TDATLAHLRS
+640 TDATLAHLR
-650 SAGGSDHQLAW
+650 AAAPGSDHQLAW

-670 TPEQLDLLEGLLD
+670 TPEQLDVLDALLD
-683 GRESI
+683 GSQTI
-688 EGLAVDT
+688 EGLVVDT
-695 ELRWSFV
+695 ELRWAFV

-716 TSEYE
+716 AGEYD

-744 KAEAWASVVESD
+744 KAEAWASVVDSD
-756 KLPNAVQEAVIG
+756 KLPNALQEAVIG
-768 GFVQFGQ
+768 GFVQTDQ
-775 RELLA
+775 REVLA
-780 PYTEKYFAAVK
+780 PYADRYFEVVK
-791 GVWDSRSHEM
+791 DIWESRSHEM
-801 AQQIAVGLYPSVQV
+801 AQQIAVGLYPTVQV
-815 SADTL
+815 SQETL
-820 AKTDEWLASAE
+820 DKTDAWLASAE
-831 PSAALRRL
+831 PNAALRRL
-839 ISESRS
+839 VSESRA

-853 QARHGGVGGDAL
+853 QRADA
-865 RRGKMALPRARAR
+865 
-878 KRRFRMEVSRSTG
+878 
-891 TAAPTGETTSP
+891 AAGE
-902 AAVARSGPRPHQG
+902 
-915 RGERRSLLAFRF
+915 

>member
-1 MPGTNLTREEAQQ
+1 MPGTNLTRDEAQQ
-14 RAKLLTVDSYEID
+14 RAELLTVDSYEID
-27 LDLSGAVEGGTYR
+27 LDLSGAQEGGTYR
-40 SVTTVRFDSA
+40 SVTTVRFDVARGGA
-50 ESGVGSFIDLVAP
+50 ESFIDLVAP
-63 AVQEVVLNGDS
+63 AVHEVVLNGDQ
-74 LDPAEVFKDSR
+74 LDPAEVFEDSR
-85 IELAGILEGRN
+85 IALPGLLEGRN

-118 PVDQQAY
+118 PVDEQAY

-144 PDLKATFQFT
+144 PDLKATFRFT
-154 VKAPSG
+154 VKAPEG

-172 KDDVWEFEPTPR
+172 KDNVWAFAPTPR
-184 ISTYVTALILG
+184 ISTYVTALIVG

-207 GQSVPLGIYC
+207 GRSVPLGIYC

-226 SDAIFEVTRQGFEWF
+226 SDAIFEVTRQGFDWF
-241 QEKFDYAYPFKKY
+241 QEKFDYAYPFEKY

-328 SIACQSYAPGS
+328 SIACQASAPGS
-339 RWPHSWTT
+339 KWPHSWTT

-359 DQLPSTHPIMAQIND
+359 DQLPSTHPIMAEIRD
-374 LDDVLVNFDGITYAK
+374 LEDVLVNFDGITYAK

-399 YVGEDEFFRGVQAY
+399 YVGEDEFFKGVQAY
-413 FKAHAYGNTQLSDLL
+413 FKRHAFGNTRLSDLL

-439 GTWSQ
+439 KTWSK
-444 KWLQTAGI
+444 KWLETAGI
-452 NVLRPEIET
+452 NILRPEVQT
-461 DANGVITSFAIR
+461 DADGAITSFAVR
-473 QEAPALPAGAKGEPT
+473 QEAPALPAGAKGEPV
-488 LRPHRIAVGLYDLDD
+488 LRPHRIAIGLYDLD
-503 SAGGSGKLVR
+503 AGSGKLVR
-513 GERIELDVDGELT
+513 TDRIELDVDGELT
-526 EVAELVGKRRPA
+526 AVPQLTGKRRPA
-538 VILLNDDDL
+538 VVLLNDDDL

-555 EQSLAFVTE
+555 EESLKTVTE
-564 HLGDFE
+564 HLGDFAE
-570 ASLPRAL
+570 SLPRAL

-588 AELAARDYL
+588 GELATRDYL

-619 VLTAVELYADPNA
+619 VKLAIDLYAAPSA
-632 REALLTRW
+632 RESLLTRW
-640 TDATLAHLRS
+640 TDATLAHLRTAEP
-650 SAGGSDHQLAW
+650 AGDHQLAW

-683 GRESI
+683 GTQTI

-695 ELRWSFV
+695 ELRWAFV
-702 QRLAAVGRFDEAEI
+702 QRLAAVGRYDETEI
-716 TSEYE
+716 AGEYE

-736 AARPTEEA
+736 ASRPTPEA
-744 KAEAWASVVESD
+744 KAEAWSSVIDSD
-756 KLPNAVQEAVIG
+756 KLPNAVQEAVIA
-768 GFVQFGQ
+768 GFVQTDQ

-780 PYTEKYFAAVK
+780 PYADKYFEVVK
-791 GVWDSRSHEM
+791 GVWESRSHEI
-801 AQQIAVGLYPSVQV
+801 AQQIAIGLYPAIQV
-815 SADTL
+815 SAETL
-820 AKTDEWLASAE
+820 DKTDAWLASAE
-831 PSAALRRL
+831 PTAALRRL
-839 ISESRS
+839 VSESRS
-845 GVERALRA
+845 GIERALKA
-853 QARHGGVGGDAL
+853 QAAD
-865 RRGKMALPRARAR
+865 
-878 KRRFRMEVSRSTG
+878 E
-891 TAAPTGETTSP
+891 AAGS
-902 AAVARSGPRPHQG
+902 AA
-915 RGERRSLLAFRF
+915 

>member
-27 LDLSGAVEGGTYR
+27 LDLSGAQEGGTYR
-40 SVTTVRFDSA
+40 SQTTVRFDSA
-50 ESGVGSFIDLVAP
+50 EANAETFIDLIAP
-63 AVQEVVLNGDS
+63 AVHEVVLNGHA
-74 LDPAEVFKDSR
+74 LDVATVFRDSR
-85 IELAGILEGRN
+85 IALRHLQEGANELK
-96 VLRVVADCA
+96 VVADCE

-118 PVDQQAY
+118 PVDEQAY

-144 PDLKATFQFT
+144 PDLKATFRFT
-154 VKAPSG
+154 VTAPEG

-172 KDDVWEFEPTPR
+172 RDNVWAFAPTPR
-184 ISTYVTALILG
+184 ISTYITALIVG
-195 PYHSVHSVYEKD
+195 PYHSVHSSYEKD

-217 RPSLAEFLD
+217 RPSLAEYLD
-226 SDAIFEVTRQGFEWF
+226 SDAIFAVTRQGFEWF
-241 QEKFDYAYPFKKY
+241 QEKFDYAYPFEKY

-291 VRAETILHE
+291 TRAETILHE

-328 SIACQSYAPGS
+328 SIACQAYAPGS

-359 DQLPSTHPIMAQIND
+359 DQLPSTHPIMADIRD

-399 YVGEDEFFRGVQAY
+399 YVGMDEFFSGVQKY
-413 FKAHAYGNTQLSDLL
+413 FKAHAFGNTRLSDLL

-439 GTWSQ
+439 KTWSK
-444 KWLQTAGI
+444 KWLETAGI
-452 NVLRPEIET
+452 NVLRPVVDVDSSGT
-461 DANGVITSFAIR
+461 ITSFAVK
-473 QEAPALPAGAKGEPT
+473 QDAPALPAGAKGEPT
-488 LRPHRIAVGLYDLDD
+488 LRPHRIAIGFYNLDD
-503 SAGGSGKLVR
+503 ATGKLVR
-513 GERIELDVDGELT
+513 TDRVELDVDGELT
-526 EVAELVGKRRPA
+526 AVEALVGRARPA

-555 EQSLAFVTE
+555 TESLAFVTE

-588 AELAARDYL
+588 AELPTRDYL

-619 VLTAVELYADPNA
+619 VKLALDLYAAPAGRDA
-632 REALLTRW
+632 ALTRW
-640 TDATLAHLRS
+640 TEATLEHLR
-650 SAGGSDHQLAW
+650 AAAPGSDHQLAW

-670 TPEQLDLLEGLLD
+670 TESDLALLEGLLD
-683 GRESI
+683 SSESI

-695 ELRWSFV
+695 ELRWAFV
-702 QRLAAVGRFDEAEI
+702 ARLAATGRLDDAGITAEF
-716 TSEYE
+716 E
-721 RDRTAAGERHAATAR
+721 RDKTAAGERHAAAAR
-736 AARPTEEA
+736 AARPTAAA

-756 KLPNAVQEAVIG
+756 KLPNAVQEAVIS
-768 GFVQFGQ
+768 GFVQTDQ

-780 PYTEKYFAAVK
+780 AYTAKYFDAVK
-791 GVWDSRSHEM
+791 AVWDSRSHEM
-801 AQQIAVGLYPSVQV
+801 AQQVAVGLYPSLQV
-815 SADTL
+815 SQDTL
-820 AKTDEWLASAE
+820 DATDAWLKSAE
-831 PSAALRRL
+831 PTAALRRL
-839 ISESRS
+839 ITESRA

-853 QARHGGVGGDAL
+853 QAADA
-865 RRGKMALPRARAR
+865 
-878 KRRFRMEVSRSTG
+878 
-891 TAAPTGETTSP
+891 
-902 AAVARSGPRPHQG
+902 
-915 RGERRSLLAFRF
+915 

>member
-27 LDLSGAVEGGTYR
+27 LDLSGAQEGGTYR
-40 SVTTVRFDSA
+40 SVTTVRFDVA
-50 ESGVGSFIDLVAP
+50 ENGAESFIDLVAP
-63 AVQEVVLNGDS
+63 TVHEATLNGDP
-74 LDPAEVFKDSR
+74 LDPDTVFQDSR
-85 IELAGILEGRN
+85 IALPGLLEGRN

-154 VKAPSG
+154 VRAPEG

-172 KDDVWEFEPTPR
+172 KDNVWEFEPTPR
-184 ISTYVTALILG
+184 ISTYITALIVG

-207 GQSVPLGIYC
+207 GQTVPLGIYC

-226 SDAIFEVTRQGFEWF
+226 SDAIFEVTRQGFDWF

-291 VRAETILHE
+291 TRASTILHE

-320 NESFATYT
+320 NESFATYAEA
-328 SIACQSYAPGS
+328 ACQAYAPQS

-347 FANSMKTWAYRQ
+347 FANQMKTWAYRQ
-359 DQLPSTHPIMAQIND
+359 DQLPSTHPIMAEIRD

-399 YVGEDEFFRGVQAY
+399 YVGMDEFFRGVQAY
-413 FKAHAYGNTQLSDLL
+413 FKRHAYGNTRLSDLL

-439 GTWSQ
+439 KTWSK
-444 KWLQTAGI
+444 KWLETAGI

-461 DANGVITSFAIR
+461 DANGVITSFAVR
-473 QEAPALPAGAKGEPT
+473 QEAPALPIGAKGAVSDDAAPPRGT
-488 LRPHRIAVGLYDLDD
+488 LRPHRIAIGLYDLDD
-503 SAGGSGKLVR
+503 ESGKLLR
-513 GERIELDVDGELT
+513 DGDSGRIELDVDGELT
-526 EVAELVGKRRPA
+526 AVPQLVGRRRPA
-538 VILLNDDDL
+538 VVLLNDDDL
-547 SYAKVRLD
+547 SYSKIRLD

-588 AELAARDYL
+588 AELATRDYL

-619 VLTAVELYADPNA
+619 VKLAIDLYADPSA

-640 TDATLAHLRS
+640 TDATLAHLR
-650 SAGGSDHQLAW
+650 AAEPASDHQLAW

-670 TPEQLDLLEGLLD
+670 TPEQLDLLEALLD
-683 GRESI
+683 GSHTV

-695 ELRWSFV
+695 ELRWAFV
-702 QRLAAVGRFDEAEI
+702 ERLAAVGRFDEAEI
-716 TSEYE
+716 AGEYE
-721 RDRTAAGERHAATAR
+721 RDKTAAGERHAATAR
-736 AARPTEEA
+736 AARPLPEA
-744 KAEAWASVVESD
+744 KEEAWASVIESD
-756 KLPNAVQEAVIG
+756 KLPNAIQEAVIS
-768 GFVQFGQ
+768 GFVQTDQ

-780 PYTEKYFAAVK
+780 SYTEKYFAVVK
-791 GVWDSRSHEM
+791 DIWESRSHEM
-801 AQQIAVGLYPSVQV
+801 AQQIAVGLYPSLQV
-815 SADTL
+815 SQQTL
-820 AKTDEWLASAE
+820 DRTDAWLLSAE
-831 PSAALRRL
+831 PNAALRRL
-839 ISESRS
+839 VSESRS
-845 GVERALRA
+845 GVERALKA
-853 QARHGGVGGDAL
+853 QAADA
-865 RRGKMALPRARAR
+865 
-878 KRRFRMEVSRSTG
+878 
-891 TAAPTGETTSP
+891 AA
-902 AAVARSGPRPHQG
+902 A
-915 RGERRSLLAFRF
+915 

>member
-1 MPGTNLTREEAQQ
+1 VYRGDDRVPGTNLTREEAQQ

-27 LDLSGAVEGGTYR
+27 LDLSGAQEGGTYR
-40 SVTTVRFDSA
+40 SVTTVRFDVA
-50 ESGVGSFIDLVAP
+50 ETGAESFIDLVAP
-63 AVQEVVLNGDS
+63 TVHEVTLNGDS
-74 LDPAEVFKDSR
+74 LDPDEVFKDSR
-85 IELAGILEGRN
+85 IALPGLLDGRN
-96 VLRVVADCA
+96 ILRVVADCA

-154 VKAPSG
+154 VKAPTG
-160 WTVISNSPTPEP
+160 WTVISNSPAPEP
-172 KDDVWEFEPTPR
+172 KDDTWVFEPTPR
-184 ISTYVTALILG
+184 ISTYITALIVG

-207 GQSVPLGIYC
+207 GQTVPLGIYC
-217 RPSLAEFLD
+217 RPSLAEYLD
-226 SDAIFEVTRQGFEWF
+226 SDAIFEVTRQGFDWF

-264 GAMENAGAVTIRD
+264 GAMENAGAVTLRD

-291 VRAETILHE
+291 MRASTILHE

-320 NESFATYT
+320 NESFATYAEA
-328 SIACQSYAPGS
+328 ACQAYSPDS
-339 RWPHSWTT
+339 RWPHSWAT
-347 FANSMKTWAYRQ
+347 FANQMKTWAYRQ
-359 DQLPSTHPIMAQIND
+359 DQLPSTHPIMAEIRD

-413 FKAHAYGNTQLSDLL
+413 FKRHAYGNTRLSDLL

-439 GTWSQ
+439 KNWSE

-452 NVLRPEIET
+452 NILRPEVET

-473 QEAPALPAGAKGEPT
+473 QEAPTLPAGAKGEPT
-488 LRPHRIAVGLYDLDD
+488 LRPHRIAIGLYDLDG
-503 SAGGSGKLVR
+503 SEGAGGKLLRDPER
-513 GERIELDVDGELT
+513 GRIELDVDGELT
-526 EVAELVGKRRPA
+526 AVPELVGKRRPD
-538 VILLNDDDL
+538 VVLLNDDDL

-619 VLTAVELYADPNA
+619 VKLALDLYADPA
-632 REALLTRW
+632 WRETGLTRW
-640 TDATLAHLRS
+640 TVATLEHLR
-650 SAGGSDHQLAW
+650 AAEPGSDHQLAW

-670 TPEQLDLLEGLLD
+670 TAEQLDLLEGLLS
-683 GRESI
+683 GSETI

-695 ELRWSFV
+695 ELRWTFV
-702 QRLAAVGRFDEAEI
+702 QRLAATGRFDEAEI
-716 TSEYE
+716 TAEYE
-721 RDRTAAGERHAATAR
+721 RDKTAAGERHATTAR
-736 AARPTEEA
+736 AARPTEAA

-756 KLPNAVQEAVIG
+756 KLPNAVQEAVIS
-768 GFVQFGQ
+768 GFVQTDQ

-791 GVWDSRSHEM
+791 DVWESRSHEM

-815 SADTL
+815 SQVTLDDTD
-820 AKTDEWLASAE
+820 AWLASAE
-831 PSAALRRL
+831 PNAALRRL
-839 ISESRS
+839 VSESRS
-845 GVERALRA
+845 GVERALKA
-853 QARHGGVGGDAL
+853 QAADASSSH
-865 RRGKMALPRARAR
+865 
-878 KRRFRMEVSRSTG
+878 E
-891 TAAPTGETTSP
+891 
-902 AAVARSGPRPHQG
+902 
-915 RGERRSLLAFRF
+915 

>member
-27 LDLSGAVEGGTYR
+27 LDLSGAQEGGTFR
-40 SVTTVRFDSA
+40 SATTVRFDSA
-50 ESGVGSFIDLVAP
+50 EAGAETFIDLIAD
-63 AVQEVVLNGDS
+63 AVHEVVLNGRS
-74 LDPAEVFKDSR
+74 LDVAAVFRDSR
-85 IELAGILEGRN
+85 IALTRLEAGPNELRI
-96 VLRVVADCA
+96 VADCA

-132 PDARRVFASFEQ
+132 PDARRVFATFEQ
-144 PDLKATFQFT
+144 PDLKGTFQFT
-154 VKAPSG
+154 VKAPTG

-172 KDDVWEFEPTPR
+172 KDDVWHFEPTPR
-184 ISTYVTALILG
+184 ISSYITALIVG
-195 PYHSVHSVYEKD
+195 PYHSVHSSYENAET

-226 SDAIFEVTRQGFEWF
+226 SDAIFEVTRQGFDWF
-241 QEKFDYAYPFKKY
+241 QEKFDYAYPFAKY

-328 SIACQSYAPGS
+328 SIACQAYAPGS

-359 DQLPSTHPIMAQIND
+359 DQLPSTHPIMAEIND

-399 YVGEDEFFRGVQAY
+399 YVGMDEFFQGVQAY
-413 FKAHAYGNTQLSDLL
+413 FKRHAFGNTRLSDLL

-439 GTWSQ
+439 KAWS
-444 KWLQTAGI
+444 KAWLETAGI

-461 DANGVITSFAIR
+461 DEHGVITSFAIR

-488 LRPHRIAVGLYDLDD
+488 LRPHRIAVGFYDLDD
-503 SAGGSGKLVR
+503 ASGKLLR
-513 GERIELDVDGELT
+513 GERVELDVTAGEST
-526 EVAELVGKRRPA
+526 QVPQLVGKHRPA
-538 VILLNDDDL
+538 VVLLNDDDL

-588 AELAARDYL
+588 AELSASAYL
-597 SLVLSGIGKESDI
+597 DLVLSGIAKESDI

-619 VLTAVELYADPNA
+619 VKLALDLYAAPSHRDT
-632 REALLTRW
+632 LLTRW
-640 TDATLAHLRS
+640 TEATLTHLRT
-650 SAGGSDHQLAW
+650 AEAGSDHQLAW

-670 TPEQLDLLEGLLD
+670 TPLQIDLLVALLE

-695 ELRWSFV
+695 ELRWAFV
-702 QRLAAVGRFDEAEI
+702 QRLAATGRYDEAEI
-716 TSEYE
+716 SAEYE

-736 AARPTEEA
+736 AARPTAEA

-756 KLPNAVQEAVIG
+756 QLPNAVQEAVIG
-768 GFVQFGQ
+768 GFVQTDQ

-780 PYTEKYFAAVK
+780 SYTEKYFSALK
-791 GVWDSRSHEM
+791 DVWESRSHEM
-801 AQQIAVGLYPSVQV
+801 AQQIAVGLYPAIQV
-815 SADTL
+815 SRETL
-820 AKTDEWLASAE
+820 DATDAWLGSAE

-839 ISESRS
+839 VSESRA
-845 GVERALRA
+845 GVERALKA
-853 QARHGGVGGDAL
+853 QGADA
-865 RRGKMALPRARAR
+865 
-878 KRRFRMEVSRSTG
+878 
-891 TAAPTGETTSP
+891 
-902 AAVARSGPRPHQG
+902 
-915 RGERRSLLAFRF
+915 

>member
-14 RAKLLTVDSYEID
+14 RAKLLTVDSYEVD
-27 LDLSGAVEGGTYR
+27 LDLSGAQEGGTYR

-50 ESGVGSFIDLVAP
+50 EAGAETFIDLVAP
-63 AVQEVVLNGDS
+63 AVHEVVLNGHA
-74 LDPAEVFKDSR
+74 LEVGAVFRDSR
-85 IELAGILEGRN
+85 IALRHLQAGPNE
-96 VLRVVADCA
+96 LRVVADCD

-172 KDDVWEFEPTPR
+172 KDDIWTFEPTPR
-184 ISTYVTALILG
+184 MSTYVTALIVG
-195 PYHSVHSVYEKD
+195 PYHSVHSSYEGPG

-226 SDAIFEVTRQGFEWF
+226 SDAIFEVTRQGFDWF
-241 QEKFDYAYPFKKY
+241 QEKFDYAYPFAKY

-291 VRAETILHE
+291 VRAATILHE

-320 NESFATYT
+320 NESFATYAEA
-328 SIACQSYAPGS
+328 ACQAYAPGS
-339 RWPHSWTT
+339 KWPHSWTT

-359 DQLPSTHPIMAQIND
+359 DQLPSTHPIMADIRD

-399 YVGEDEFFRGVQAY
+399 YVGEDEFFQGVQAY
-413 FKAHAYGNTQLSDLL
+413 FKRHAFGNTRLSDLL

-439 GTWSQ
+439 KTWSK
-444 KWLQTAGI
+444 KWLETAGI
-452 NVLRPEIET
+452 NVLRPVVDVDT
-461 DANGVITSFAIR
+461 RGVITSFAVK
-473 QEAPALPAGAKGEPT
+473 QEAPALPEGAKGEPT
-488 LRPHRIAVGLYDLDD
+488 LRPHRIAIGFYDLDD
-503 SAGGSGKLVR
+503 TSGKLVR
-513 GERIELDVDGELT
+513 TDRVELDVDGELT
-526 EVAELVGKRRPA
+526 AVDALVGKSRPA

-555 EQSLAFVTE
+555 SESLAYVTE
-564 HLGDFE
+564 HIGDFE

-577 CWASAW
+577 SWASAW

-588 AELAARDYL
+588 AELPTRDYL

-619 VLTAVELYADPNA
+619 VKLALDLYAAPEGRD
-632 REALLTRW
+632 EALARW
-640 TDATLAHLRS
+640 TSAALSHLRS
-650 SAGGSDHQLAW
+650 AEPGSDHQLAW

-670 TPEQLDLLEGLLD
+670 TDADLALLEALLD
-683 GRESI
+683 GSESVD
-688 EGLAVDT
+688 GLAVDT
-695 ELRWSFV
+695 ELRWAFV
-702 QRLAAVGRFDEAEI
+702 ARLAATGRLDEAGIAAEL
-716 TSEYE
+716 E
-721 RDRTAAGERHAATAR
+721 RDKTAAGERHAAYAR

-744 KAEAWASVVESD
+744 KAAAWASVVESD
-756 KLPNAVQEAVIG
+756 SLPNAIQEAVIG
-768 GFVQFGQ
+768 GFVQTDQ

-780 PYTEKYFAAVK
+780 PYAEKFFSAVK
-791 GVWDSRSHEM
+791 GAWDSRSHEM
-801 AQQIAVGLYPSVQV
+801 AQQIAVGLYPSLQI
-815 SADTL
+815 SQGTL
-820 AKTDEWLASAE
+820 DATDAWLASAE

-839 ISESRS
+839 VTESRA

-853 QARHGGVGGDAL
+853 QAADL
-865 RRGKMALPRARAR
+865 
-878 KRRFRMEVSRSTG
+878 
-891 TAAPTGETTSP
+891 
-902 AAVARSGPRPHQG
+902 
-915 RGERRSLLAFRF
+915 

>member
-1 MPGTNLTREEAQQ
+1 VPGTNLTREEAQQ
-14 RAKLLTVDSYEID
+14 RAKLLTVDSYEIE
-27 LDLSGAVEGGTYR
+27 LDLSGAQEGGTYR
-40 SVTTVRFDSA
+40 SVTTVRFDVA
-50 ESGVGSFIDLVAP
+50 DNGAASFIDLVAP
-63 AVQEVVLNGDS
+63 TVHEVTLNGDA
-74 LDPAEVFKDSR
+74 LDPAEVFQDSR
-85 IELAGILEGRN
+85 IALPGLLEGPN

-118 PVDQQAY
+118 PVDDQAY

-154 VKAPSG
+154 VTAPEG

-172 KDDVWEFEPTPR
+172 KDNVWSFEPTPR
-184 ISTYVTALILG
+184 MSTYITALIVG

-226 SDAIFEVTRQGFEWF
+226 SDAIFEVTRQGFAWF
-241 QEKFDYAYPFKKY
+241 QEKFDYTYPFKKY

-328 SIACQSYAPGS
+328 SIACQAAAPES

-359 DQLPSTHPIMAQIND
+359 DQLPSTHPIMAEIND

-399 YVGEDEFFRGVQAY
+399 YVGEGEFFRGVQAY
-413 FKAHAYGNTQLSDLL
+413 FKRHAYGNTRLSDLL

-439 GTWSQ
+439 RTWSK
-444 KWLQTAGI
+444 KWLETAGI

-461 DANGVITSFAIR
+461 DGNGVITSFAIR
-473 QEAPALPAGAKGEPT
+473 QEAPALPAGAKGAVSDDAAPPRGT
-488 LRPHRIAVGLYDLDD
+488 LRPHRIAIGLYELDD
-503 SAGGSGKLVR
+503 TVGKLVR
-513 GERIELDVDGELT
+513 DDRVELDVDGELT
-526 EVAELVGKRRPA
+526 AVPQMVGRRRPA
-538 VILLNDDDL
+538 VVLLNDDDL

-555 EQSLAFVTE
+555 ERSLAFVTE

-588 AELAARDYL
+588 AELATRDYL
-597 SLVLSGIGKESDI
+597 SLVLSGIAKESDI

-619 VLTAVELYADPNA
+619 VKLAIDLYADPTA
-632 REALLTRW
+632 RDVLLTRW
-640 TDATLAHLRS
+640 TDATLAHLR
-650 SAGGSDHQLAW
+650 AAEPGSDHQLAW

-670 TPEQLDLLEGLLD
+670 EPEQLDLLDALLEG
-683 GRESI
+683 SQTI

-695 ELRWSFV
+695 ELRWTFV

-716 TSEYE
+716 AGEYE
-721 RDRTAAGERHAATAR
+721 RDKTAAGERHAATAR

-768 GFVQFGQ
+768 GFVQTDQ

-791 GVWDSRSHEM
+791 DVWESRSHEM
-801 AQQIAVGLYPSVQV
+801 AQQIAVGLYPAVQV
-815 SADTL
+815 SQGTL
-820 AKTDEWLASAE
+820 ERTDAWLASAE

-839 ISESRS
+839 VSESRS
-845 GVERALRA
+845 GIERALKA
-853 QARHGGVGGDAL
+853 QAADA
-865 RRGKMALPRARAR
+865 
-878 KRRFRMEVSRSTG
+878 
-891 TAAPTGETTSP
+891 AAQ
-902 AAVARSGPRPHQG
+902 A
-915 RGERRSLLAFRF
+915 

>member
-14 RAKLLTVDSYEID
+14 RARLLTTHAYEID
-27 LDLSGAVEGGTYR
+27 LDLSGAQEGGIYR
-40 SVTTVRFDSA
+40 SVTTVRFDCA
-50 ESGVGSFIDLVAP
+50 EANAHSFIDLVAP
-63 AVQEVVLNGDS
+63 AVHEVVLNGKR
-74 LDPAEVFKDSR
+74 LDVAAVFRDAR
-85 IELAGILEGRN
+85 IELNHLHEGAN
-96 VLRVVADCA
+96 ELTVVADCS

-132 PDARRVFASFEQ
+132 PDARRVFANFEQ

-154 VKAPSG
+154 VKAPEG

-172 KDDVWEFEPTPR
+172 ADNVWRFEPTPR
-184 ISTYVTALILG
+184 ISTYITALIAG
-195 PYHSVHSVYEKD
+195 PYHSVHSTYEKD

-226 SDAIFEVTRQGFEWF
+226 SDAIFEVTRQGFDWF
-241 QEKFDYAYPFKKY
+241 QEKFDYAYPFAKY

-328 SIACQSYAPGS
+328 SIACQAAAPGS

-359 DQLPSTHPIMAQIND
+359 DQLPSTHPIMAEIRD

-399 YVGEDEFFRGVQAY
+399 YVGEDAFFTGVQSY
-413 FKAHAYGNTQLSDLL
+413 FKAHAFGNTRLSDLL
-428 GALEETSGRDL
+428 GALEKTSGRDL
-439 GTWSQ
+439 RTWSQ
-444 KWLQTAGI
+444 KWLETAGI
-452 NVLRPEIET
+452 NVLRPEVESGA
-461 DANGVITSFAIR
+461 DGVITSFAVR
-473 QEAPALPAGAKGEPT
+473 QEAPALPAGAKGEPV
-488 LRPHRIAVGLYDLDD
+488 LRPHRIAIGFYDLGD
-503 SAGGSGKLVR
+503 AGKLVR
-513 GERIELDVDGELT
+513 RERIELDVDGELT
-526 EVAELVGKRRPA
+526 AVPLPEGTLRPA

-555 EQSLAFVTE
+555 EASLKVVTA
-564 HLGDFE
+564 HLGDFSE
-570 ASLPRAL
+570 SLPRAL

-588 AELAARDYL
+588 GELPTRDYVA
-597 SLVLSGIGKESDI
+597 LVLSGIAKETDI

-619 VLTAVELYADPNA
+619 VKLAIDLYAAPA
-632 REALLTRW
+632 SREALLGTWAGEALTR
-640 TDATLAHLRS
+640 LR
-650 SAGGSDHQLAW
+650 AAEPGSDHQLAW
-661 ARAFAATAR
+661 ARAFAAAAR
-670 TPEQLDLLEGLLD
+670 TDGQLELLAGLLD
-683 GRESI
+683 GNASV
-688 EGLAVDT
+688 EGLVVDT
-695 ELRWSFV
+695 ELRWAFV
-702 QRLAAVGRFDEAEI
+702 ERLAATGRIDEAAI
-716 TSEYE
+716 DAEYE

-736 AARPTEEA
+736 AARPTAEA
-744 KAEAWASVVESD
+744 KAEAWASVVERD
-756 KLPNAVQEAVIG
+756 DLPNAMQEAVIG
-768 GFVQFGQ
+768 GFVQTDQ

-780 PYTEKYFAAVK
+780 PYTEKFFAAVK
-791 GVWDSRSHEM
+791 GVWESRSHEM
-801 AQQIAVGLYPSVQV
+801 AQQVAIGLYPSLQV
-815 SADTL
+815 ERATL
-820 AKTDEWLASAE
+820 DATDAWLERAE
-831 PSAALRRL
+831 PNAALRRL
-839 ISESRS
+839 ISESRA

-853 QARHGGVGGDAL
+853 QSADEAAAARG
-865 RRGKMALPRARAR
+865 
-878 KRRFRMEVSRSTG
+878 
-891 TAAPTGETTSP
+891 
-902 AAVARSGPRPHQG
+902 
-915 RGERRSLLAFRF
+915 

>member
-14 RAKLLTVDSYEID
+14 RAKLLTVDSYEVE
-27 LDLSGAVEGGTYR
+27 LDLSGAQEGGTYR

-50 ESGVGSFIDLVAP
+50 ETGAESFIDLVAP
-63 AVQEVVLNGDS
+63 AVHEVTLNGDP
-74 LDPAEVFKDSR
+74 LDAAEVFEDSR
-85 IELAGILEGRN
+85 IALPGLLEGRN

-118 PVDQQAY
+118 PVDEQAY

-154 VKAPSG
+154 VKAPTG
-160 WTVISNSPTPEP
+160 WTVVSNSPTPEP
-172 KDDVWEFEPTPR
+172 KDDVWVFEPTPR
-184 ISTYVTALILG
+184 ISTYITALIVG

-207 GQSVPLGIYC
+207 GQTVPLGIYC

-226 SDAIFEVTRQGFEWF
+226 SDAIFEVTRQGFDWF
-241 QEKFDYAYPFKKY
+241 QEKFDYAYPFGKY

-291 VRAETILHE
+291 LRAETILHE

-328 SIACQSYAPGS
+328 SIACQAYHPDS

-359 DQLPSTHPIMAQIND
+359 DQLPSTHPIMAEIRD

-399 YVGEDEFFRGVQAY
+399 YVGMDEFFRGVQAY
-413 FKAHAYGNTQLSDLL
+413 FKAHAFGNTRLSDLL

-452 NVLRPEIET
+452 NILRPEIET
-461 DANGVITSFAIR
+461 GADGVITSFAIR
-473 QEAPALPAGAKGEPT
+473 QEAPALPAGAQGEPT
-488 LRPHRIAVGLYDLDD
+488 LRPHRIAVGLYELDAD
-503 SAGGSGKLVR
+503 SGKLVR
-513 GERIELDVDGELT
+513 DERVELDVDGELT
-526 EVAELVGKRRPA
+526 AVPQLTGKRRPA

-555 EQSLAFVTE
+555 EDSLAFVTE
-564 HLGDFE
+564 HLGDF
-570 ASLPRAL
+570 ASSLPRAL

-588 AELAARDYL
+588 AELATRDYL
-597 SLVLSGIGKESDI
+597 ALVLSGIGKESDI

-619 VLTAVELYADPNA
+619 VKLAIELYADPAA

-640 TDATLAHLRS
+640 TDATLAHLRAAG
-650 SAGGSDHQLAW
+650 AGGDHQLAW

-670 TPEQLDLLEGLLD
+670 TPEQLDLLEALLE
-683 GRESI
+683 GRETI

-695 ELRWSFV
+695 ELRWAFV

-716 TSEYE
+716 AAEYE
-721 RDRTAAGERHAATAR
+721 RDKTAAGERHAATAR

-768 GFVQFGQ
+768 GFVQADQ

-780 PYTEKYFAAVK
+780 PYTDKYFSVVK
-791 GVWDSRSHEM
+791 EIWDTRSHEI
-801 AQQIAVGLYPSVQV
+801 AQQIATGLYPGVHI
-815 SADTL
+815 AEETL
-820 AKTDEWLASAE
+820 AKTDAWLASAE
-831 PSAALRRL
+831 PNAALRRL
-839 ISESRS
+839 VSESRS
-845 GVERALRA
+845 GVERALKA
-853 QARHGGVGGDAL
+853 QAADA
-865 RRGKMALPRARAR
+865 AA
-878 KRRFRMEVSRSTG
+878 T
-891 TAAPTGETTSP
+891 TA
-902 AAVARSGPRPHQG
+902 
-915 RGERRSLLAFRF
+915 